1 MDNILHAHS
10 LVDLR
15 LKYIVTNS
23 ESTDQGIYFDG
34 NPSPFPPFGNIGVP
48 YMATLSLP
56 GFTIGLPVWL
66 FSTYLVQNVVISPQS
81 NTPPTG

>member
-15 LKYIVTNS
+15 LKHMATNL
-23 ESTDQGIYFDG
+23 ESSDQGIPFDG
-34 NPSPFPPFGNIGVP
+34 NLSPFPPFRNIGAH

-56 GFTIGLPVWL
+56 GFTIGLLVW
-66 FSTYLVQNVVISPQS
+66 FFQPSWFKIS
-81 NTPPTG
+81 